1 MSTETGS
8 RLAYLEVNGAPYD
21 IGVQLGR
28 FGAAIAHRY
37 LIAQPSWRSVLEF
50 RDDAQVVAMRHLV
63 ERRFPTY
70 WLELQGLAHGL
81 ALPFD
86 DVFLWNC
93 RGDVWAMAPDGC
105 TSVQIPGREPVLAHN
120 EDGDPGLRGHC
131 ALAHFKPAN
140 SKPFTA
146 FVYPGSIP
154 GHTFGATEAGLV
166 QAVNNIRSRAVGA
179 GLPRMLLGRAI
190 LDCAS
195 LDEAVR
201 LLETSERAGAFHMT
215 LAQRGDPRL
224 ISVEFT
230 HLSCSVLNL
239 VRPQCHSNHLVHR
252 GMLNERQVITR
263 SSRARQERSDTV
275 IANVV
280 HPGFDPLSIL
290 WDQENSELPVYRE
303 HPYDP
308 DGENTLATAVFHVG
322 ADTLRWRVYD
332 QAGADPRFVVGEGL
346 APVVC

>member
-8 RLAYLEVNGAPYD
+8 RLSYLEVSGAPYD
-21 IGVQLGR
+21 IGLQLGR
-28 FGAAIAHRY
+28 FGADIAHRY
-37 LIAQPSWRSVLEF
+37 LVAQPAWRSVMEF
-50 RDDAQVVAMRHLV
+50 REDARVVTMRQLV

-93 RGDVWAMAPDGC
+93 RGDVWAMATDGC
-105 TSVQIPGREPVLAHN
+105 TTVQIPGEEPVLAHN
-120 EDGDPGLRGHC
+120 EDGDPGLRGRC
-131 ALAHFKPAN
+131 ALAHFKPYN
-140 SKPFTA
+140 GKSFTA
-146 FVYPGSIP
+146 FVYPGSVP
-154 GHTFGATEAGLV
+154 GHTFGATETGLV

-195 LDEAVR
+195 LDEAVG

-230 HLSCSVLNL
+230 HLNCSVLNIA
-239 VRPQCHSNHLVHR
+239 RPQCHANHLVHG
-252 GMLNERQVITR
+252 GMLDERQVITR
-263 SSRARQERSDTV
+263 SSRARQARSDTI
-275 IANVV
+275 IAVN
-280 HPGFDPLSIL
+280 PGFNPLSIL
-290 WDQENSELPVYRE
+290 WDQENSELPVYRG
-303 HPYDP
+303 HPNDP

-322 ADTLRWRVYD
+322 ADTLRWQVYD
-332 QAGADPRFVVGEGL
+332 QAGADPRFVVGEAL
-346 APVVC
+346 ALVGC